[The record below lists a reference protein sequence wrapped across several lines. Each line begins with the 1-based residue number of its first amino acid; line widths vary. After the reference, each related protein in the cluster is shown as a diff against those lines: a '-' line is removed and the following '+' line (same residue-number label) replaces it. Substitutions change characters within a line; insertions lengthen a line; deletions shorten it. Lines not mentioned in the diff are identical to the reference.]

1 MIDEIGAGLRAAKLD
16 KAFWHNMR
24 YFAGHIANLCFLV
37 TSIEPIEKLA
47 KNADKPSPFF
57 NMFGQMLTLNAF
69 TKNEAIEF
77 IDHFILNGSIEDKA
91 WILETSSGWPILLQ
105 ILCDE
110 YLWALEKE
118 EIDDTWKIKG
128 LKRIEVNG
136 LQHLL

>member
-1 MIDEIGAGLRAAKLD
+1 
-16 KAFWHNMR
+16 
-24 YFAGHIANLCFLV
+24 
-37 TSIEPIEKLA
+37 
-47 KNADKPSPFF
+47 
-57 NMFGQMLTLNAF
+57 MLTLNAF

-77 IDHFILNGSIEDKA
+77 IDYFILNGSIEDKA

-110 YLWALEKE
+110 YLRALEKE

-128 LKRIEVNG
+128 LKRIEENG